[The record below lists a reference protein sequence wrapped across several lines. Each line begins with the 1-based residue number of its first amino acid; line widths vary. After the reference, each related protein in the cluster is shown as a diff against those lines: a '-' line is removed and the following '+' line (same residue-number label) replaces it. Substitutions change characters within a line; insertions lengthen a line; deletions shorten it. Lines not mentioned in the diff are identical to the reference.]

1 MKNNKINGYRW
12 YFDILT
18 NTSKQI
24 IKISR
29 SSNKRICAKDSINTF
44 DTWGIIKDLEI
55 FDQALD
61 YLML

>member
-1 MKNNKINGYRW
+1 MNSNKINSYRW